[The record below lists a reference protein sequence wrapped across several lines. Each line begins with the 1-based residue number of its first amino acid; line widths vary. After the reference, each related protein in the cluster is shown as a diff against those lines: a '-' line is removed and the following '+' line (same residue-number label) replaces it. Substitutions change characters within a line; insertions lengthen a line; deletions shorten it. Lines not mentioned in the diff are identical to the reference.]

1 MEHILRDL
9 KVMATDIIS
18 IGMDLDVALDWLS
31 TSKGNLRG
39 TFMTSGAIA
48 DYLLQEKLLKV
59 LFAFKAL

>member
-48 DYLLQEKLLKV
+48 DHLLQEKLLKV